1 MVSNNYKVRN
11 AVSRQANPPFNPTDK
26 SVINAISSFQTLI
39 MDILILDETQGL
51 RLMYIQSLFGT
62 KSAPAS

>member
-26 SVINAISSFQTLI
+26 SVINAIFSFQTLI
-39 MDILILDETQGL
+39 MDILISDETEGL
-51 RLMYIQSLFGT
+51 RTSYTEFMH
-62 KSAPAS
+62 KK